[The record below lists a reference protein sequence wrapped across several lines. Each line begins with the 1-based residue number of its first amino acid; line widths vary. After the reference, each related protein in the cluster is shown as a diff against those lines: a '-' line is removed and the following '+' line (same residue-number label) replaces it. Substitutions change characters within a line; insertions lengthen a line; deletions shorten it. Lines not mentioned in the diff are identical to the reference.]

1 MKSLLAKSIRKN
13 PECSFNR
20 DNDYLINMFHQWSN
34 SLLLVRLLFWFPV
47 LNGQDDLRRVGHS
60 ETWNLTSVAGAG
72 TCKQCLTRMEYI
84 NSSGTE

>member
-1 MKSLLAKSIRKN
+1 MKSLLAKSIRTN
-13 PECSFNR
+13 PEHSFNR

-60 ETWNLTSVAGAG
+60 ETWNVMSVAGAG
-72 TCKQCLTRMEYI
+72 TFKQCLTRVEYI
-84 NSSGTE
+84 NSSSKE